1 MKKIFTL
8 LTIAVIA
15 FTASAQKLHTSMVDF
30 NKSQYPGYLFNIKNV
45 SVETLDATLRD
56 IFENQYNL
64 KASKESGFRTYRN
77 QQFAPFGQE
86 NYDIFFNVIEF
97 GKKNEKTTQLV
108 LLVCK
113 GNMNA
118 VTASTD
124 PQVDAAIRKF
134 LQKMPSKVDEY
145 QIRKPIIEKK
155 EQIAKLETSKQSL
168 LKEQEKING
177 QIEKLQLN
185 LNDLSKK
192 IEENN
197 ASISKLQEE
206 VDALEQLIKE
216 K

>member
-15 FTASAQKLHTSMVDF
+15 FTASAQKIHTSMVDF
-30 NKSQYPGYLFNIKNV
+30 NKSQYPGYLFNMKGV

-77 QQFAPFGQE
+77 QQFPLFGQE
-86 NYDIFFNVIEF
+86 NYDIFYNVIEF

-118 VTASTD
+118 VTPSND

-134 LQKMPSKVDEY
+134 LQKMPSKVEEY

-155 EQIAKLETSKQSL
+155 EQIAKLDANKQSL

-185 LNDLSKK
+185 LNDLSTK
-192 IEENN
+192 IKENEE
-197 ASISKLQEE
+197 AVSKLQEE
-206 VDALEQLIKE
+206 VNALEQSIKE

>member
-1 MKKIFTL
+1 MKKLFVL
-8 LTIAVIA
+8 LTIVVIA
-15 FTASAQKLHTSMVDF
+15 VTASAQKLHTSMVEF
-30 NKSQYPGYLFNIKNV
+30 GKSQYPGYLFNMKNV

-64 KASKESGFRTYRN
+64 KASKESGFRAYRN
-77 QQFAPFGQE
+77 QQFAPFGSE

-97 GKKNEKTTQLV
+97 GKKKEKTTQVV

-118 VTASTD
+118 VTPSTD

-134 LQKMPSKVDEY
+134 LQKLPAKVEEY

-155 EQIAKLETSKQSL
+155 EQIAKLDANKQSL
-168 LKEQEKING
+168 IKEQEKING

-185 LNDLSKK
+185 QNEISKK
-192 IEENN
+192 IQDNEE
-197 ASISKLQEE
+197 AISKLQAE
-206 VDALEQLIKE
+206 VEALEQTIKE